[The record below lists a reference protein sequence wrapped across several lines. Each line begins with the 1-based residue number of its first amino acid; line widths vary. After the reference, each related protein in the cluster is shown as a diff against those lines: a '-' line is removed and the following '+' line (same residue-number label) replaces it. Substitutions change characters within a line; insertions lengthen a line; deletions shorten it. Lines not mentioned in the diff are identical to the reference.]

1 MTYEEIVEKVRTIY
15 ADADVSQ
22 VKEHFAMQVNVT
34 GEGEGAF
41 YVEVAEGQLKVEPYD
56 YKDNDVLVTAD
67 ASELLKVMQGDLDLV
82 AAYTTGRIRAE
93 GNLGKVLQYK
103 DIISQKK
110 KKAEVKTEKKA
121 TKSVKKPVEKKET
134 KNRATEDD
142 YEQLSLFQ
150 KFKKKKK

>member
-34 GEGEGAF
+34 GEGQGAF
-41 YVEVAEGQLKVEPYD
+41 YVEVADGQLKVEPYD

-67 ASELLKVMQGDLDLV
+67 AAELLKVMQGELDLV
-82 AAYTTGRIRAE
+82 AAYTTGRIKAE

-110 KKAEVKTEKKA
+110 KKTEVKAEKKA
-121 TKSVKKPVEKKET
+121 TKSVKKPAEKKET
-134 KNRATEDD
+134 NNTATEDD

-150 KFKKKKK
+150 KLKKKKK